1 MILKTIKWEEVNLLN
16 VMNLN
21 DNDKFI
27 SLFWRGIRK
36 NKLGD
41 MKWKNTM

>member
-1 MILKTIKWEEVNLLN
+1 MEEVNLLN

-21 DNDKFI
+21 DNDMFI

-41 MKWKNTM
+41 MKYEGRTRCNRCY